1 MDEIKKQGDLSPET
15 IEKIKEI
22 ALPWKGREDMLIEV
36 IRAVQP
42 FAGNCITEEAAS
54 IIADCM
60 DIPRAKIYGVSTFYA
75 FFSQKARGIHII
87 RMCRSAPCHVKGAKA
102 VITAFEEALGIK
114 VGETTEDGL
123 FTLEYC
129 ECLGMCDGSP
139 NIMVDDDVITNVS
152 PNQVPNILA
161 KYRIR

>member
-1 MDEIKKQGDLSPET
+1 MAEIEKNGGLSPET
-15 IEKIKEI
+15 VEKIKEI

-36 IRAVQP
+36 LRAVQP
-42 FAGNCITEEAAS
+42 VAGNCITEETAS

-75 FFSQKARGIHII
+75 FFSQKPRGIHII

-102 VITAFEEALGIK
+102 VIAAFEETLGIK

>member
-1 MDEIKKQGDLSPET
+1 MAENEKNYILSPDVVKK
-15 IEKIKEI
+15 IEDI
-22 ALPWKGREDMLIEV
+22 ALPCKGREDMLIEV
-36 IRAVQP
+36 LRAVQP
-42 FAGNCITEEAAS
+42 ITSNCITEEVAS
-54 IIADCM
+54 VIADCM

-75 FFSQKARGIHII
+75 FFSQKPRGIHII

-102 VITAFEEALGIK
+102 VIEAFEDSLGIK

>member
-1 MDEIKKQGDLSPET
+1 MAEITKYGALSPE
-15 IEKIKEI
+15 IVKKIKDI
-22 ALPWKGREDMLIEV
+22 ALPLKGREDMLIEV
-36 IRAVQP
+36 LRAVQP
-42 FAGNCITEEAAS
+42 IAGNCITEDVAS
-54 IIADCM
+54 VIADCM

-75 FFSQKARGIHII
+75 FFSQKPRGVHII

-102 VITAFEEALGIK
+102 VVEAFEETLGIE
-114 VGETTEDGL
+114 VGKTTSDGL

>member
-1 MDEIKKQGDLSPET
+1 MHILGIKTLCVS
-15 IEKIKEI
+15 
-22 ALPWKGREDMLIEV
+22 ARCL
-36 IRAVQP
+36 
-42 FAGNCITEEAAS
+42 
-54 IIADCM
+54 
-60 DIPRAKIYGVSTFYA
+60 KIYGVSTFYA

-152 PNQVPNILA
+152 PHQVPNILA